1 MRWFPAADW
10 LKSYSRSTF
19 TADLIAALIVTI
31 MLIPQ
36 SLAYAMLAGVPPEV
50 GLYASVLPLVAY
62 ALFGTS
68 RTLSVGPVAVISLM
82 TASAV
87 GKAVNETGASYHEAA
102 ILLAFLSAVILLG
115 MGLCRFGF
123 LANFLSHPVVSGFIS
138 ASGIIIALSQLKHL
152 LGISARGD
160 TLIDLVDSLVVN
172 LDQANVFT
180 LGVGVFALVFLVW
193 CRTYLPASLV
203 RLGCHK
209 DLASTLTKTAPV
221 VAIAAT
227 IGLAYGFDLADK
239 GVAIVGAVPSG
250 LPTITLPSF
259 DLRLI
264 DELWSAA
271 LLISIIGYVES
282 ISVGRTLGAKRRQ
295 RVNPDQ
301 ELIGLGAANFASALS
316 SGFPVTG
323 GFSRSVVNFD
333 AGAQTPAASIM
344 TAMGIALAA
353 LFLTPVLFYLPKATL
368 AATIIVAVMSLVD
381 LGLLKRAWNYSKRDG
396 LALAGTIAV
405 TLIAGVEAGVVTGVS
420 LSIFLHLY
428 HTSKPHVA
436 IVGEVPGTQH
446 FRNINRH
453 HVITE
458 PTICSIRVDES
469 LYFPNA
475 AYLEDVVY
483 AQVAKNAELKH
494 VILMCSAINVIDL
507 SALEALEMINDRL
520 GELGIGLHL
529 SEVKGPVMDALERSH
544 LLEGLNGQV
553 YLSQHEAFVQLQP
566 QKAPH

>member
-1 MRWFPAADW
+1 
-10 LKSYSRSTF
+10 
-19 TADLIAALIVTI
+19 
-31 MLIPQ
+31 
-36 SLAYAMLAGVPPEV
+36 
-50 GLYASVLPLVAY
+50 
-62 ALFGTS
+62 
-68 RTLSVGPVAVISLM
+68 
-82 TASAV
+82 
-87 GKAVNETGASYHEAA
+87 
-102 ILLAFLSAVILLG
+102 
-115 MGLCRFGF
+115 

-138 ASGIIIALSQLKHL
+138 ASGIIIALSQLKHI
-152 LGISARGD
+152 LGISAQGE
-160 TLIDLVDSLVVN
+160 TLIEMIESLW
-172 LDQANVFT
+172 LNVTQTNMFT
-180 LGVGVFALVFLVW
+180 VGVGIFALIFLAW
-193 CRTYLPASLV
+193 CRAYLGSSLI
-203 RLGCHK
+203 RLGCSK

-227 IGLAYGFDLADK
+227 IALAYGFNLAER

-250 LPTITLPSF
+250 LPSLSLPAL
-259 DLRLI
+259 DWRLI
-264 DELWSAA
+264 EQLWPSA

-295 RVNPDQ
+295 RVHPDQ
-301 ELIGLGAANFASALS
+301 ELIGLGSANLASALS

-344 TAMGIALAA
+344 TALGIALAA
-353 LFLTPVLFYLPKATL
+353 MFLTPVLFYLPKATL

-381 LGLLKRAWNYSKRDG
+381 LGLLKRAWTYSKRDG
-396 LALAGTIAV
+396 LALTGTIV
-405 TLIAGVEAGVVTGVS
+405 ITLLTGVEAGVVTGVT

-446 FRNINRH
+446 FRNVNRH
-453 HVITE
+453 KVITV
-458 PTICSIRVDES
+458 PTICSIRIDES

-483 AQVAKNAELKH
+483 AEIAKNPELKH

-507 SALEALEMINDRL
+507 SALEALEMINERL
-520 GELGIGLHL
+520 TELGIGMHL

-544 LLEGLNGQV
+544 LLQGLNGQV
-553 YLSQHEAFVQLQP
+553 YLSQHDAFTQIQSQSEA
-566 QKAPH
+566 